1 MEDYVNPFRT
11 LELATQTYKLCSKL
25 KLPLH
30 LRDQILRA
38 SSSVALNLAE
48 GRGRRT
54 LKEQSH
60 FFSISYGSIKE
71 VQAILQLAELE
82 TSECFKLADM
92 TGASVYKLIKNLR

>member
-1 MEDYVNPFRT
+1 MNPFRT

-71 VQAILQLAELE
+71 VQAILQLVELE

-92 TGASVYKLIKNLR
+92 TGASLYKLMQNLK